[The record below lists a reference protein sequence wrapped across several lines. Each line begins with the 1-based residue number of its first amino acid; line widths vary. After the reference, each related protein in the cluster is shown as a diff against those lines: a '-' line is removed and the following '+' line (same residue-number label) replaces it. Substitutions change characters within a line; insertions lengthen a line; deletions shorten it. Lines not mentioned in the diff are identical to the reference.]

1 MTIMTEQ
8 FERRAETDRPAIGF
22 SVDGEPV
29 TALLGD
35 TVLTAMLC
43 NMRRVRDLEFTGDPR
58 AGFCLMAACQDCWIW
73 LADGRRVLACATL
86 VLEGMNVLTSAPN
99 GPWQNRP

>member
-1 MTIMTEQ
+1 MTAQ
-8 FERRAETDRPAIGF
+8 FVRRAETDRPAISF

-29 TALLGD
+29 SALKGD

-43 NMRRVRDLEFTGDPR
+43 NMRRVRHLEFTGDPR

-73 LADGRRVLACATL
+73 LADGGRVRACATL
-86 VLEGMNVLTSAPN
+86 VLEGMNVLTSAPD
-99 GPWQNRP
+99 GPWQNQP